1 MVETVKKWWLKYTAT
16 IETRLSLR
24 GQSEQKDLHFW
35 QNQLF
40 FNFLIYCLPVS
51 LIALLPGV
59 IAAMINGYHVT
70 ATVDMLSFLL
80 IVFVTFFK
88 PLTPGARKVY
98 IIGIFYFLSV
108 YLINALGY
116 MGPGVF
122 YLFFT
127 TVLIALVLPIRYA
140 YWSVLLNT
148 VLLLGFALIIKFRL
162 FNSALIPNYDVGQWI
177 AFSSNLV
184 FASIVI
190 VSLIHRIF
198 EKLQTTI
205 TNKSHL
211 QERYKS
217 IFNNSPLPMWIFD
230 AETLKF
236 LDVNEA
242 ASKRYG
248 YTKEEFLLM
257 TIKDIQSPEKT
268 AEVEMIVKTNNET
281 GNYYEGSSRHITKNG
296 DYIYVSIESNL
307 LYLDNRPVRLV
318 LATDITQQV
327 KHQLE
332 IFATNKKIKESEANL
347 RAVFDSAIDGFVLLD
362 TQHHIK
368 LFNSRA
374 TASMRFNK
382 DQREL
387 EIGRC
392 IFEFVETP
400 QLVYFERF
408 IKKVYAG
415 EVIDYDRKYRTD
427 KGTTNW
433 IRYTLTPVYEDHVIT
448 GVFITGRD
456 ITARKLYLKMVEDQ
470 NKIFREISW
479 AQSHLVRGPLARIM
493 GLVPMLGSAT
503 SKAEQ
508 REILKYIT
516 LSANELDAIIRE
528 ISQKSND
535 IIDKHP
541 VPVNA

>member
-1 MVETVKKWWLKYTAT
+1 MVKKWWLKYTAI
-16 IETRLSLR
+16 IEARLSLH
-24 GQSEQKDLHFW
+24 EQHHKKDLLFW

-40 FNFLIYCLPVS
+40 VNFLIYCLPVS

-59 IAAMINGYHVT
+59 IVAMINGYYVT
-70 ATVDMLSFLL
+70 ATVDILSFLL

-88 PLTPGARKVY
+88 PLTPGTRKVY
-98 IIGIFYFLSV
+98 VIGIFYFLSV

-127 TVLIALVLPIRYA
+127 TVLIALILPIRYA

-148 VLLLGFALIIKFRL
+148 ALLLGFALIIKFGL
-162 FNSALIPNYDVGQWI
+162 FNSALIPNYSVGRWI
-177 AFSSNLV
+177 AFSSNLI

-190 VSLIHRIF
+190 ISLIHRIF
-198 EKLQTTI
+198 EKLQITI
-205 TNKSHL
+205 TNKGHL

-230 AETLKF
+230 ADTLKF

-257 TIKDIQSPEKT
+257 TIKDINSPEKA
-268 AEVEMIVKTNNET
+268 AEVEMIVKANNKS
-281 GNYYEGSSRHITKNG
+281 GHNYEGTTQHIKKNG
-296 DYIYVSIESNL
+296 DYIYVSIQSNH
-307 LYLDNRPVRLV
+307 LYLDNHPVRLV
-318 LATDITQQV
+318 QATDITQQV
-327 KHQLE
+327 KYQLE
-332 IFATNKKIKESEANL
+332 VLATNKKIKESEANL

-362 TQHHIK
+362 TQHNIK

-392 IFEFVETP
+392 IFEFVEIP
-400 QLVYFERF
+400 QLVYFERL
-408 IKKVYAG
+408 IEKVYAG

-433 IRYTLTPVYEDHVIT
+433 IRYTLTPVYESHVIN

-456 ITARKLYLKMVEDQ
+456 ITASKLYLKTVEDQ

-479 AQSHLVRGPLARIM
+479 AQSHLVRAPLARIM
-493 GLVPMLGSAT
+493 GLVPMLGVANG
-503 SKAEQ
+503 KAEQ
-508 REILKYIT
+508 REILKFIT
-516 LSANELDAIIRE
+516 ISADELDAIIRE

-541 VPVNA
+541 VPVNS